1 MDIKI
6 LTEKV
11 ERISQ
16 IYAKKFNITR
26 GKSWF
31 VLKLQEEM
39 GELIQSYLMMSGQ
52 ARKKDKESKEL
63 KADFENEVADVL
75 SHTLLLAKHFN
86 IDIEKVI
93 KDKWLKW
100 DK

>member
-31 VLKLQEEM
+31 VLKLQ
-39 GELIQSYLMMSGQ
+39 
-52 ARKKDKESKEL
+52 
-63 KADFENEVADVL
+63 
-75 SHTLLLAKHFN
+75 
-86 IDIEKVI
+86 
-93 KDKWLKW
+93 
-100 DK
+100 